1 MFRNDGGSSVGPW
14 KTQTNNF
21 MDSETLAQT
30 LINTAQTILSNQ
42 NRPADNLAFRSP
54 EVSQACPWID
64 PNQNSVGAWQP
75 QINVFQPAPKVGV
88 GLLGEGPQDM
98 YNGEQFDKSGSTD
111 KSIWSGERNRAE
123 QQSMVSYDSHSDRT
137 YVNAKSQKNYRMK
150 IKESGEPPKYSISEF
165 DHVNSKLFSCDLC
178 GKNMWNSVSFVNH
191 IKGNAHNRQIESLL
205 SEEEEKVEEV
215 KKLIKLKIEEDSK
228 DRGKGRGRKCNM
240 CDVFVNDDLLVHR
253 RTDYHKKLKN
263 FIHPHCS
270 ICDADFEI
278 RSEWHYHRFSAEHLT
293 NISHSKESLT
303 YSPIEIKQLNAL
315 LRQLEKKCSRKEDV
329 GISKLASKRKNEED
343 IIIVG
348 EGESTAVS
356 KDKKVEV
363 VGSEFVTPKNA
374 MFCQLCK
381 KFLDNETTL
390 VEEHCQSELHLKMYQ
405 EHTKSGEKID
415 QFKNKRRKC

>member
-1 MFRNDGGSSVGPW
+1 MFRQEGGSAVKPW

-42 NRPADNLAFRSP
+42 NRPADSLTFRSP
-54 EVSQACPWID
+54 EACQASPWTD
-64 PNQNSVGAWQP
+64 PNQNSIGACQT
-75 QINVFQPAPKVGV
+75 QINLFKSAPKVGV

-98 YNGEQFDKSGSTD
+98 YKGDNFDKSGSSD
-111 KSIWSGERNRAE
+111 NSIWSGGSNRAD
-123 QQSMVSYDSHSDRT
+123 QQSIYYDSHSDRT
-137 YVNAKSQKNYRMK
+137 YVNAKSLKNYRMK

-205 SEEEEKVEEV
+205 LEEERKVEEV
-215 KKLIKLKIEEDSK
+215 KKQIKLIIEEDGK

-240 CDVFVNDDLLVHR
+240 CDVIVDDDLVVHR
-253 RTDYHKKLKN
+253 RTDYHKKLKS

-270 ICDADFEI
+270 ICDADFEV

-293 NISHSKESLT
+293 SISHSKESLS

-315 LRQLEKKCSRKEDV
+315 LRQLEKRCSRKEDI
-329 GISKLASKRKNEED
+329 ISSEPTSKRKNEED

-356 KDKKVEV
+356 KDMKVELL
-363 VGSEFVTPKNA
+363 GSEFVTPKNA

-381 KFLDNETTL
+381 KFLDNETIL
-390 VEEHCQSELHLKMYQ
+390 VEEHCRSQLHKKMYQ
-405 EHTKSGEKID
+405 EHTKSGGKIV
-415 QFKNKRRKC
+415 QTENKKRKC